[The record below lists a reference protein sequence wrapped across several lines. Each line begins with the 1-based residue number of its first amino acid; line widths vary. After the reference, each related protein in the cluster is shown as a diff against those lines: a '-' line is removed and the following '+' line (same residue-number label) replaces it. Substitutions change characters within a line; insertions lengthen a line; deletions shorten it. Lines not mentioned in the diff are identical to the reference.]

1 MRHGYPR
8 DVEMQDTDSGRGS
21 EADPAAGAILVTGA
35 SGYIGGRLAQRFVDA
50 GVNVRVAGRDPERLT
65 DRWPGVDAVELDVM
79 RPETIGPATDGVT
92 TAYYLIHSMEEG
104 SAPFEERDRTAATNF
119 ARAAARSGVERIVF
133 LGGLGDDDD
142 PDLSPHLASR
152 HETGRLLAEHG
163 PAVLELR
170 AGMVIGSGSA
180 SFRMLDD
187 LVRRLPVM
195 VTPRWVDT
203 RSQPIAI
210 DDVVAYLDG
219 AREVTLDEPHTILE
233 IGGADVLSYRQ
244 MMRRLGEKRGRVPRI
259 LPVPVLTPSLSSLWC
274 GLVTSVPPSIARPLI
289 EGQRNE
295 TIVRDDTAA
304 RLFPDVDPVGFDEAV
319 TRTRSEPAAA

>member
-1 MRHGYPR
+1 M
-8 DVEMQDTDSGRGS
+8 
-21 EADPAAGAILVTGA
+21 GAILITGA
-35 SGYIGGRLAQRFVDA
+35 SGYIGGRLAQHLVDA
-50 GVNVRVAGRDPERLT
+50 GVGIRVAGRDPRRLN

-79 RPETIGPATDGVT
+79 RPETIGPATEGVT
-92 TAYYLIHSMEEG
+92 TACYLIHSMEEG
-104 SAPFEERDRTAATNF
+104 GAPFEERDRTAATNF
-119 ARAAARSGVERIVF
+119 ARAAAKSGVERIVF
-133 LGGLGDDDD
+133 LGGLGDDED

-170 AGMVIGSGSA
+170 AGMVIGAGSA
-180 SFRMLDD
+180 SFRMLED

-210 DDVVAYLDG
+210 DDVVAYLDR
-219 AREVTLDEPHTILE
+219 AREVTLDEHHTIVE
-233 IGGADVLSYRQ
+233 IGGADVLSYRE
-244 MMRRLGEKRGRVPRI
+244 MMRRLGAMRGRVPVI
-259 LPVPVLTPSLSSLWC
+259 LPVPVLSPSLSSLWC

-295 TIVRDDTAA
+295 TIVRGDRSA
-304 RLFPDVDPVGFDEAV
+304 RLFPDVRPIGFDEAV
-319 TRTRSEPAAA
+319 TRAGSEAATAWPRR

>member
-1 MRHGYPR
+1 MG
-8 DVEMQDTDSGRGS
+8 G
-21 EADPAAGAILVTGA
+21 ILITGA
-35 SGYIGGRLAQRFVDA
+35 SGYIGGRLAQHLVDA
-50 GVNVRVAGRDPERLT
+50 GVGIRIAGRDPEKLT

-79 RPETIGPATDGVT
+79 RPETVGPATEGIT
-92 TAYYLIHSMEEG
+92 TAYYLIHSMEDG
-104 SAPFEERDRTAATNF
+104 GAPFEERDRTAATNF
-119 ARAAARSGVERIVF
+119 ARAAAKSGVERVVF

-142 PDLSPHLASR
+142 PGLSPHLASR

-163 PAVLELR
+163 PAVFELR
-170 AGMVIGSGSA
+170 AGMVIGAGSA
-180 SFRMLDD
+180 SFRMLED

-203 RSQPIAI
+203 RSQPIAV
-210 DDVVAYLDG
+210 DDVVAHLDA
-219 AREVTLDEPHTILE
+219 AREVTLEGPHTIVE
-233 IGGADVLSYRQ
+233 IGGADVLTYRE
-244 MMRRLGEKRGRVPRI
+244 MMRRLGRKRGRVPVI

-304 RLFPDVDPVGFDEAV
+304 QVFPDLHPIGFDEAV
-319 TRTRSEPAAA
+319 VRVGSEAATA

>member
-1 MRHGYPR
+1 M
-8 DVEMQDTDSGRGS
+8 
-21 EADPAAGAILVTGA
+21 GAILITGA
-35 SGYIGGRLAQRFVDA
+35 SGYIGSRLAQHLVDA
-50 GVNVRVAGRDPERLT
+50 GVEIRVAGRDPLRLT
-65 DRWPGVDAVELDVM
+65 DRWPGVEAVELDVM
-79 RPETIGPATDGVT
+79 RPETIGPATEGVT
-92 TAYYLIHSMEEG
+92 TAFYLIHSMEEG
-104 SAPFEERDRTAATNF
+104 GAPFEERDRTAATNF
-119 ARAAARSGVERIVF
+119 ARAAAGSGVERIVF
-133 LGGLGDDDD
+133 LGGLGDDEE

-170 AGMVIGSGSA
+170 AGMVIGAGSA
-180 SFRMLDD
+180 SFRMLED

-210 DDVVAYLDG
+210 DDVVTYLDAG
-219 AREVTLDEPHTILE
+219 REVTIDEHHTIVE
-233 IGGADVLSYRQ
+233 IGGADVLSYRE
-244 MMRRLGEKRGRVPRI
+244 MMRRLGAMRGRVPVI
-259 LPVPVLTPSLSSLWC
+259 LPVPVLSPSLSSLWC

-304 RLFPDVDPVGFDEAV
+304 QLFPDVHPVGFDEAV
-319 TRTRSEPAAA
+319 TRARSEAAA

>member
-1 MRHGYPR
+1 M
-8 DVEMQDTDSGRGS
+8 
-21 EADPAAGAILVTGA
+21 GAILITGA
-35 SGYIGGRLAQRFVDA
+35 SGYIGGRLAQHLIDAAVD
-50 GVNVRVAGRDPERLT
+50 VRVAGRDPQRLS

-79 RPETIGPATDGVT
+79 RPETIGPVTDGVT

-104 SAPFEERDRTAATNF
+104 GAPFEERDRAAATNF
-119 ARAAARSGVERIVF
+119 ARAAGESGVERIVF
-133 LGGLGDDDD
+133 LGGLGDDED

-170 AGMVIGSGSA
+170 AGMVIGAGSA

-203 RSQPIAI
+203 RSQPIAV
-210 DDVVAYLDG
+210 DDVVTYLDR
-219 AREVTLDEPHTILE
+219 AREVTLEGPHTIVE
-233 IGGADVLSYRQ
+233 IGGADVLSYRE
-244 MMRRLGEKRGRVPRI
+244 MMRRLGEKRGRAPRI
-259 LPVPVLTPSLSSLWC
+259 LPVPVLTPWLSSLWC
-274 GLVTSVPPSIARPLI
+274 GLVTSVPTAVAKPLI

-304 RLFPDVDPVGFDEAV
+304 RLFPDVEPVGFEEAV
-319 TRTRSEPAAA
+319 ARVGSEPATA

>member
-1 MRHGYPR
+1 M
-8 DVEMQDTDSGRGS
+8 
-21 EADPAAGAILVTGA
+21 GAILITGA
-35 SGYIGGRLAQRFVDA
+35 SGYIGGRLARHLVDA
-50 GVNVRVAGRDPERLT
+50 GVDIRVAGRDPKRLT
-65 DRWPGVDAVELDVM
+65 DRRPGVDAVELDVM
-79 RPETIGPATDGVT
+79 RPETIGPATEGVT

-104 SAPFEERDRTAATNF
+104 GAPFEERDRTAATNF
-119 ARAAARSGVERIVF
+119 ARAAAESGVERVVF
-133 LGGLGDDDD
+133 LGGLGDDED

-170 AGMVIGSGSA
+170 AGMVIGAGSA
-180 SFRMLDD
+180 SFRMLED

-210 DDVVAYLDG
+210 DDVVTYLDG
-219 AREVTLDEPHTILE
+219 AREVTLDEHHTIVE
-233 IGGADVLSYRQ
+233 IGGADVLSYRE
-244 MMRRLGEKRGRVPRI
+244 MMRRLGEMRGRVPLI
-259 LPVPVLTPSLSSLWC
+259 LPVPVLSPSLSSLWC

-304 RLFPDVDPVGFDEAV
+304 QLFLHLNPIGFDEAV
-319 TRTRSEPAAA
+319 KRVGSEAATG

>member
-1 MRHGYPR
+1 M
-8 DVEMQDTDSGRGS
+8 
-21 EADPAAGAILVTGA
+21 GAILITGA
-35 SGYIGGRLAQRFVDA
+35 SGYIGGRLTRHLMDA
-50 GVNVRVAGRDPERLT
+50 GVAIRVAGRDPGKLT
-65 DRWPGVDAVELDVM
+65 GRWPGVDAIELDVM
-79 RPETIGPATDGVT
+79 RPETVGPATEGVT

-104 SAPFEERDRTAATNF
+104 GAPFEERDRTAATNF
-119 ARAAARSGVERIVF
+119 AREAARSGVERIVF
-133 LGGLGDDDD
+133 LGGLGDDED

-170 AGMVIGSGSA
+170 AGMVIGAGSA

-195 VTPRWVDT
+195 ITPRWVDT
-203 RSQPIAI
+203 RSQPIAV

-219 AREVTLDEPHTILE
+219 AREATLDGHHTIVE
-233 IGGADVLSYRQ
+233 IGGADVLSYRE
-244 MMRRLGEKRGRVPRI
+244 MIRRLGVERGRVPVI
-259 LPVPVLTPSLSSLWC
+259 LPVPVLTPWLSSLWC
-274 GLVTSVPPSIARPLI
+274 GLVTSVPPSIAGPLI

-304 RLFPDVDPVGFDEAV
+304 RLFPDLHPVDFDEAV
-319 TRTRSEPAAA
+319 ARVGSEAAAA

>member
-1 MRHGYPR
+1 MG
-8 DVEMQDTDSGRGS
+8 G
-21 EADPAAGAILVTGA
+21 ILITGA
-35 SGYIGGRLAQRFVDA
+35 SGYIGGRLAQRLVDT
-50 GVNVRVAGRDPERLT
+50 GVDVRVAGRDPERLT

-104 SAPFEERDRTAATNF
+104 GAPFEERDRTAATNF
-119 ARAAARSGVERIVF
+119 AQVAAKSGVERIVF
-133 LGGLGDDDD
+133 LGGLGDDED

-170 AGMVIGSGSA
+170 AGMVIGAGSA
-180 SFRMLDD
+180 SFRMLED

-210 DDVVAYLDG
+210 GDVVAYLDG
-219 AREVTLDEPHTILE
+219 AREVTLDEPHTIVE

-244 MMRRLGEKRGRVPRI
+244 MMRRLGKERGRVPWI
-259 LPVPVLTPSLSSLWC
+259 LPVPVLTPYLSSLWC
-274 GLVTSVPPSIARPLI
+274 GLVTSVPRSVAGPLI

-295 TIVRDDTAA
+295 TIVRDDEAA
-304 RLFPDVDPVGFDEAV
+304 RLFPDVHPVGFDKAV
-319 TRTRSEPAAA
+319 AKTRSEAATA